1 MTMIKNIAF
10 IHYCATDMERAVD
23 FYQNI
28 LGLTL
33 LFKRDDWSEFS
44 IGAQRLAIRK
54 EKSVPEPRNAG
65 GAVVSFE
72 TDAIEN
78 LAAILKERG
87 VRFAEEVQTFS
98 YGKLAAFFDPDE
110 NLIGLYE
117 PPPKNDAGIG

>member
-1 MTMIKNIAF
+1 MIKNIAF
-10 IHYCATDMERAVD
+10 THYCVTDMERAVD

-44 IGAQRLAIRK
+44 VGNQRLAIRK
-54 EKSVPEPRNAG
+54 EKCVAKPADAG
-65 GAVVSFE
+65 GAIVSFA
-72 TDAIEN
+72 TSDISSLTAG
-78 LAAILKERG
+78 LKEKG
-87 VRFAEEVQTFS
+87 VRFAEEVQSFP

-117 PPPKNDAGIG
+117 PPKNNSAET